1 VVGVE
6 LLDNVAL
13 RARLVYELEVCL
25 ESVHKAVHVLGRR
38 IQRRRHLPQLSSS
51 ADI

>member
-1 VVGVE
+1 
-6 LLDNVAL
+6 
-13 RARLVYELEVCL
+13 
-25 ESVHKAVHVLGRR
+25 VHKAVHVLGRS